1 MTPNGHDQPAVPEEG
16 AKKTLAIRLEA
27 EQHAQLT
34 MIAQLEELTVTDAIR
49 QAIDQWIEERRNS
62 PQLQE
67 RAQAVLD
74 DIERDAA
81 NKRGAL
87 AALLGGAEEKTPAT
101 KRKAPMGFTP
111 QSTAREK
118 GGTSATS

>member
-1 MTPNGHDQPAVPEEG
+1 MAPNHDPSAVPG
-16 AKKTLAIRLEA
+16 DTARKTLAIRLEA

-49 QAIDQWIEERRNS
+49 QAIDSWIEERRNS
-62 PQLQE
+62 PQIQQ
-67 RAQAVLD
+67 RAQAVLE

-81 NKRGAL
+81 SKRGAL
-87 AALLGGAEEKTPAT
+87 AALLGGAEETTPASR
-101 KRKAPMGFTP
+101 RKAPMGFSP
-111 QSTAREK
+111 QGTDRPK